1 MKILLFDLDCNKREL
16 KTRLSDTSYSTRVLE
31 RNIKHFVDEKQMP
44 LISGAHY
51 FLFLN

>member
-1 MKILLFDLDCNKREL
+1 MQILLFDLDCNKL

-31 RNIKHFVDEKQMP
+31 RNIKHFVGEKQMP
-44 LISGAHY
+44 LISGGHY